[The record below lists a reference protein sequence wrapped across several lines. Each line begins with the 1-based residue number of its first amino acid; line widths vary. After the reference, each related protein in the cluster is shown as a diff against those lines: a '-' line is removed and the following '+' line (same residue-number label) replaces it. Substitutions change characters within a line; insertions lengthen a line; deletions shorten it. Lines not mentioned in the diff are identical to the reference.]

1 MMMSKKNV
9 PQRSRTRSISL
20 VLIMLLSI
28 IASANLVDASIA
40 RTYTTNRD
48 PVDIAL
54 GDFDCDQDLDMA
66 LATAGTHTMSI
77 LWNNN
82 GDFTER
88 SDIWVAG
95 NTDELAEWEDF
106 ANVLMIETGDING
119 DGAEDIILF
128 QRNNPFKTDDQGAP
142 AGEPGNVTVL
152 QNNGCSGGFSGFT
165 ISARYSH
172 FWAWDLAV
180 DDLDGD
186 GNDDIV
192 VMDLLA
198 DITSQRLVT
207 YRGPISSST
216 QPLIT
221 SLGPSSTARF
231 SEVELGDYGESQ
243 TGGTSGTC
251 TDLDAWLLVGR
262 GVDYSTGQY
271 TTQGHDDNMSVME
284 FSCLTNTFPA
294 TATTATMNGP
304 WQMNVEWG
312 GFDIADMDGDGRI
325 DMMAMTDGNVENV
338 SYRSSSVMGTWSTAT
353 KAYFGPY
360 IAYTVTIDDL
370 NGDGDPDFINPTI
383 AEQINSTSSTGSVQ
397 GNYYLTP
404 PSTVQVTLSD
414 GNGGYLNPLSYNTGR
429 RPIVSVVGQLVG
441 SSSSPLDIVV
451 GHDSFDFGSWVD
463 NSGWD
468 GQYDSII
475 VIEMDN
481 KDLEVS
487 SIEISPTDRY
497 IGAVGEGSRSVNVT
511 VTNTGMNVL
520 NGQATL
526 DVELKTV
533 DESASTNQTVYAYDW
548 DSPESASGCGGGC
561 TWSFDD
567 YLGNGN
573 AWHEET
579 NHSNAAPSQ
588 NGNNDVNVTANWTG
602 NNPTDFMWAGTME
615 TNSTGSTWSG
625 YHRNWDEGM
634 TLNDVDLT
642 GSDRAWLSV
651 ELFQHLG
658 FGALGGVNSNG
669 QWLLGDLWDDVAM
682 IEVRSDDRGWSTINC
697 PTSAWI
703 EGACIS
709 GESIWGGYDMD
720 RYYKMY
726 QLGGYAESN
735 MYYGIY
741 SPGTYYGWNNFTEE
755 GVGAFDLSPWA
766 GDTVDIRFRF
776 RTGFEGSISDAN
788 ETRWSGRDGYAV
800 DNVTIWKQNTAFSG
814 SPQTQQS
821 QINMVNLQ
829 PGEEYETSIQA
840 NFDND
845 TVYRISATLNYGQD
859 EQPANDE
866 LTGYIQTLNIFDPAM
881 VEINSF
887 DPGALYAEGALDIDA
902 TVAHYG
908 NTEVDFDVEA
918 TVLSAT
924 PNDVDCGSTTAVC
937 DEGFEGG
944 ANGYRYADDDGDG
957 NGAIQIDSGL
967 QEVLFG
973 SNAYWF
979 GHPDVSAN
987 SGYEDVWN
995 ESFTLPNIDLTNMQ
1009 GDFASLSFDYFAE
1022 TFYYIDTDG
1031 DKYSVNDYVS
1041 IQLDWDHAGTPGS
1054 GMMIGQW
1061 NDYNEDGTCIVD
1073 EDGDGF
1079 IDPINETTIDN
1090 KEVNYIGDAAN
1101 IDGTTGGNYNVF
1113 FDTEGLVMSRSIDL
1127 THLFILNQTTSGS
1140 WRNECMS
1147 LKGTSLDLSF
1157 EFQSDD
1163 DGHNGLSDGLRGV
1176 AFDNITIEEFT
1187 FVQDAVYSSSVSG
1200 IDAEEEQTLTVGTH
1214 DFSAGVY
1221 MIQVESIFDN
1231 TTQGTSWYGEDEFNE
1246 ANNIER
1252 VIFTV
1257 ESVNITLGKPN
1268 SLACLNDVTL
1278 PCTLPIDSALTHDY
1292 EFSATNGVLAGEY
1305 RFNMH
1310 VTEMGSGNEVYSTQ
1324 ANGGSL
1330 TSLDSHER
1338 TTVAFTGW
1346 SGWQDGLT
1354 YNISFDAE
1362 LADGS
1367 PSGNIRYFH
1376 ATFANSIDIAI
1387 LSDPTNQGR
1396 LDNVKRDLAGM
1407 GMSYTTYTTSDWS
1420 TYFDSGWLTH
1430 YEKILIPW
1438 QSSVSAMDV
1447 SAGGKGFYKLLGESA
1462 NQQTLENF
1470 MSAGGTVQ
1478 MHLGAYENY
1487 YQPDR
1492 LPFQVDISN
1501 RVNADE
1507 QVTYNDLNFDDPY
1520 HPLFDNVNLENFNGF
1535 EVDHTVTQAVIDT
1548 NKVGTQ
1554 EVPKICG
1561 DTMLKGGQFQSLMS
1575 DETDSTKSLLAVC
1588 GYQQGGLILTTID
1601 VEFYSD
1607 PFNSTTMPLLGNMLA
1622 YKVSPYPVNFGAA
1635 GNGFD
1640 ITINGEVPD
1649 ENDGTTSDHY
1659 AIRFMKSSSTLNFG
1673 FAADGVSAQL
1683 DADWILDGPTN
1694 WDGTQQSSDPDHTDI
1709 QTPSASFCNPDPD
1722 PNNDCLQG
1730 SAAAWTLTLFLHDQW
1745 GHARVVSINLTTSD
1759 VNADESRPEANATV
1773 IEDQSYADQLSLR
1786 GTKTVGG
1793 KEWNIYEVQLGETGD
1808 VDIQFDASNSFDP
1821 DALEGNGIKTY
1832 QWTVFF
1838 DYPFGDDPD
1847 TLEGHSFSELGVL
1860 GGAWTYRFKN
1870 STVDEGG
1877 FAENQIRIELIVYD
1891 QAGKTSEKYR
1901 LYFVVV
1907 PEGYGDDAPVVT
1919 IDPTLNNSRVDS
1931 EWIFIAGQ
1939 VQSGAEESDVKIEIA
1954 LDSESLN
1961 TTPNNK
1967 LKMKDEDGA
1976 WNQTAPPAGSG
1987 QIGLGDGDSFSIGLK
2002 IDDLFSNISRTQT
2015 IYIKVIEGDGSKW
2028 TIYKYVE
2035 IEMPA
2040 CKGVEV
2046 PTEALQAGGQWEL
2059 DASNQCVWEGSW
2071 TYNPDTGVWTEP
2083 STSSATDENSGDNT
2097 LLYLIGGGGLLL
2109 VIIVILSMMVLR
2121 RGGDEDAGDG
2131 FGTMDAGYGGVAQMD
2146 PMEAYVQQLIAQG
2159 YPEQTARAYA
2169 QQYAGHFQQQQQ
2181 QPQ

>member
-1 MMMSKKNV
+1 MMMSKMNE
-9 PQRSRTRSISL
+9 PRQSRTRSVSL

-28 IASANLVDASIA
+28 VASANLVDASIA

-54 GDFDCDQDLDMA
+54 GDFDCDGDEDMA
-66 LATAGTHTMSI
+66 LATDGTHTMSVM
-77 LWNNN
+77 WNNN

-88 SDIWVAG
+88 TDIWVAG
-95 NTDELAEWEDF
+95 NTNELAEWEDF
-106 ANVLMIETGDING
+106 ANVLMVETGDVNG
-119 DGAEDIILF
+119 DNADDIIIF
-128 QRNNPFKTDDQGAP
+128 QRNNPFKTNDQGAP

-152 QNNGCSGGFSGFT
+152 INDGCADNGFT
-165 ISARYSH
+165 ISARFSH

-192 VMDLLA
+192 VIDLLA
-198 DITSQRLVT
+198 DITSQRVVT
-207 YRGPISSST
+207 YRGPITSST
-216 QPLIT
+216 QAQVT
-221 SLGPSSTARF
+221 ALGPSTTARF

-251 TDLDAWLLVGR
+251 TDVDAWLLVGR
-262 GVDYSTGQY
+262 GVDYTTGQY
-271 TTQGHDDNMSVME
+271 TTQGHDDNMSVLE
-284 FSCLTNTFPA
+284 FSCLTNTFAA
-294 TATTATMNGP
+294 TANTQTMNGP
-304 WQMNVEWG
+304 WPMGVEWG
-312 GFDIADMDGDGRI
+312 GMNIADMDGDGRI

-338 SYRSSSVMGTWSTAT
+338 SYRSSSVMGTWSTAA
-353 KAYFGPY
+353 KAYFGPFISY
-360 IAYTVTIDDL
+360 EVTIDDL
-370 NGDGDPDFINPTI
+370 NGDGEPDFINPTI

-397 GNYYLTP
+397 GNYFLSP

-441 SSSSPLDIVV
+441 GPTSPLDIVV
-451 GHDSFDFGSWVD
+451 GHDSFNFGSWVD
-463 NSGWD
+463 NAGWD

-487 SIEISPTDRY
+487 SIEINPTDRY

-511 VTNTGMNVL
+511 VTNTGMDVL

-526 DVELKTV
+526 TVELKTV
-533 DESASTNQTVYAYDW
+533 DEAASSNQTVYSNDW
-548 DSPESASGCGGGC
+548 DSPESTSGCGGGC
-561 TWSFDD
+561 AWTFDD
-567 YLGNGN
+567 YLGSGN

-579 NHSNAAPSQ
+579 NHSTGAASSSS
-588 NGNNDVNVTANWTG
+588 GNNDVNVTANWTG
-602 NNPTDFMWAGTME
+602 NNPTDFMWAGVME

-651 ELFQHLG
+651 EVFQHLG
-658 FGALGGVNSNG
+658 FGGLGSVNSNG
-669 QWLLGDLWDDVAM
+669 QWLLGDLWDDMAL
-682 IEVRSDDRGWSTINC
+682 IEVRSDDLGWSTINC
-697 PTSAWI
+697 PASAYF
-703 EGACIS
+703 EGACFS
-709 GESIWGGYDMD
+709 GESMWGGYDNE
-720 RYYKMY
+720 RLLKQQFGY
-726 QLGGYAESN
+726 QPEQN
-735 MYYGIY
+735 VWYGVQNF
-741 SPGTYYGWNNFTEE
+741 GTYYGWNNFTEE
-755 GVGAFDLSPWA
+755 GIGAFDLSPWA

-776 RTGFEGSISDAN
+776 KTGFEGSISDTN
-788 ETRWSGRDGYAV
+788 DTRWSGRDGFAI

-814 SPQTQQS
+814 SPQSQQS

-840 NFDND
+840 NFAND
-845 TVYRISATLNYGQD
+845 TTYRISAVLSYAQD

-866 LTGYIQTLNIFDPAM
+866 LTGYIKTLNIFDPAM
-881 VEINSF
+881 VEIESF
-887 DPGALYAEGALDIDA
+887 NPGGLYAEGPLDIDA
-902 TVAHYG
+902 KVSHYG
-908 NTEVDFDVEA
+908 NTEVDFEVRA
-918 TVLSAT
+918 TVKSAS

-944 ANGYRYADDDGDG
+944 ANGYRYSDDDGDG
-957 NGAIQIDSGL
+957 NGAIQTDTGL
-967 QEVLFG
+967 QEILFG

-995 ESFTLPNIDLTNMQ
+995 ESFTIPSIDLSAMQ

-1031 DKYSVNDYVS
+1031 DKYSVNDYVA
-1041 IQLDWDHAGTPGS
+1041 IKLDWDRS
-1054 GMMIGQW
+1054 GMPGNGMLFGQW

-1079 IDPINETTIDN
+1079 IDPLNETTIDD
-1090 KEVNYIGDAAN
+1090 KEVSYIGDSSN

-1127 THLFILNQTTSGS
+1127 THIFIQNRTTSNNWKS
-1140 WRNECMS
+1140 ECMS
-1147 LKGTSLDLSF
+1147 LKGTTVDLTF

-1163 DGHNGLSDGLRGV
+1163 DGHNGITDGLRGV
-1176 AFDNITIEEFT
+1176 AFDNITVKEFT
-1187 FVQDAVYSSSVSG
+1187 FVQDAVYSSSVTG
-1200 IDAEEEQTLTVGTH
+1200 LDAEEEQSLTIASH

-1221 MIQVESIFDN
+1221 MIQVETIFDN
-1231 TTQGTSWYGEDEFNE
+1231 TTQGTSWYGESEISE

-1268 SLACLNDVTL
+1268 SLVCLSDVIL
-1278 PCTLPIDSALTHDY
+1278 PCTLPIDSAQTHDY
-1292 EFSATNGVLAGEY
+1292 EFSATNGVLAGDY

-1310 VTEMGSGNEVYSTQ
+1310 VTELSSGTEVYSTQ
-1324 ANGGSL
+1324 ANGGAL
-1330 TSLDSHER
+1330 TQLESHER
-1338 TTVAFTGW
+1338 VTIAFTGW
-1346 SGWQDGLT
+1346 NGWNDGVE

-1367 PSGNIRYFH
+1367 PSGNVRYFH

-1387 LSDPTNQGR
+1387 LSDPTDQGR

-1407 GMSYTTYTTSDWS
+1407 GMSYTMYTTSNWN
-1420 TYFDSGWLTH
+1420 TYFDSGWMTH

-1438 QSSVSAMDV
+1438 QSSLAAMDV

-1478 MHLGAYENY
+1478 MHLGPYENY

-1492 LPFQVDISN
+1492 LPFQVDVKN
-1501 RVNADE
+1501 RAGAGE
-1507 QVTYNDLNFDDPY
+1507 QVTYNDLHFDDPY
-1520 HPLFDNVNLENFNGF
+1520 HPLFNDVNLGNFNGF
-1535 EVDHTVTQAVIDT
+1535 ENDHTVSRAVIDA

-1561 DTMLKGGQFQSLMS
+1561 DTMLKGGQFQSIMS
-1575 DETDSTKSLLAVC
+1575 DESDSTKSLLAVC
-1588 GYQQGGLILTTID
+1588 GYQQGGLIMTTID

-1622 YKVSPYPVNFGAA
+1622 YKVTPYPVNFGAA
-1635 GNGFD
+1635 GGGID

-1659 AIRFMKSSSTLNFG
+1659 AVRFMKSSSTLTFG
-1673 FAADGVSAQL
+1673 YAAEGVSAQL
-1683 DADWILDGPTN
+1683 DADWILEGPTN
-1694 WDGTQQSSDPDHTDI
+1694 WDGSQQITGADHTGVES
-1709 QTPSASFCNPDPD
+1709 PSSSFCNPDPD
-1722 PNNDCLQG
+1722 PDNDCLQG
-1730 SAAAWTLTLFLHDQW
+1730 SSAAWTLTLFLHDQW

-1759 VNADESRPEANATV
+1759 VNADESRPESNASV
-1773 IEDQSYADQLSLR
+1773 IEDISYADQLSLR

-1832 QWTVFF
+1832 QWTVYF
-1838 DYPFGDDPD
+1838 DYPFGDNPD
-1847 TLEGHSFSELGVL
+1847 TLEGHSFTEPGVL
-1860 GGAWTYRFKN
+1860 NGEWTYRFRN
-1870 STVDEGG
+1870 STVDEEG
-1877 FAENQIRIELIVYD
+1877 FAENQIRIELVVYD
-1891 QAGKTSEKYR
+1891 QAGKTSEKFR

-1907 PEGYGDDAPVVT
+1907 PEGYGDNAPIVQFST
-1919 IDPTLNNSRVDS
+1919 ENNSRVES

-1939 VQSGAEESDVKIEIA
+1939 VQSGAEKNDIKIEIA
-1954 LDSESLN
+1954 LDGESLN

-1967 LKMKDEDGA
+1967 LKMKEDDGA
-1976 WNQTAPPAGSG
+1976 WNQTAPPEGSG
-1987 QIGLGDGDSFSIGLK
+1987 QIGLGDGDTFNIGLR
-2002 IDDLFSNISRTQT
+2002 IDDLFTNISRTQT
-2015 IYIKVIEGDGSKW
+2015 IYIKIIEGDGSKW
-2028 TIYKYVE
+2028 TIYKYIE

-2046 PTEALQAGGQWEL
+2046 PIEALQAGGQWEL
-2059 DASNQCVWEGSW
+2059 DAANQCVWEGAW
-2071 TYNPDTGVWTEP
+2071 AYNSETGEWAEP
-2083 STSSATDENSGDNT
+2083 STTTDSDDTSGDNT
-2097 LLYLIGGGGLLL
+2097 LIYIGAGSILLL
-2109 VIIVILSMMVLR
+2109 VIVILSFMVLR
-2121 RGGDEDAGDG
+2121 KGGDDDEGDG
-2131 FGTMDAGYGGVAQMD
+2131 FGTMSAGYGGVAQMD

-2159 YPEQTARAYA
+2159 YPEETARAYA

-2181 QPQ
+2181 Q